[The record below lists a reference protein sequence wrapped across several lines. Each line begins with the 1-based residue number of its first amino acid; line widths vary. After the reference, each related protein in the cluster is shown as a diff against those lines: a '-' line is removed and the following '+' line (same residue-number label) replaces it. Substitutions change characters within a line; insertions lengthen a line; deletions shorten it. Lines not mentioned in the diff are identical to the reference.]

1 MIFDAQGRLVA
12 RAKVPYEPYFSPEPG
27 RAEQDPEVYWDSLGR
42 ACGEL
47 RERHPAAFG
56 EIGGLAVTTQRNS
69 LVNVDADGRPLRPA
83 ILWLDQRK
91 AERRTFPDPL
101 TRLAHRVVGMSEAV
115 AIAQKDAKT
124 NWIRQNQPEIW
135 AATHKL
141 LLISG
146 FLNHRLTGSFTD
158 SVASQIGYLPF
169 DYRRRRW
176 ASLRDFKSAI
186 FPVERDK
193 LPELVES
200 GQTLGRVTRSAAQ
213 ASGLPEGL
221 PVIAAG
227 SDKGCETLG
236 TGCLDTTAA
245 SLSFGTTATVQT
257 TSRRYAEPI
266 RFMPAYPAPMPG
278 YFNLEVQVFRGYW
291 MINWFRQE
299 FGLRESVLAEKE
311 GVAPEEVLNRLLR
324 QIPPGSMGLVL
335 QPFWGT
341 GLKTP
346 EAKGAVI
353 GFGGVHN
360 RAHLY
365 RAIIEGLGYALLDG
379 LGKIEQCAGRRVDR
393 LFVAGGG
400 SQSDDICQITADLFD
415 RPVYRGETP
424 EAAGLGAAIAC
435 AVGLEIHPGFP
446 EATAAMV
453 RHTSE
458 FQPEAARAAVY
469 RQLFQRVYLRLYDT
483 LRPLYH
489 EIRDILNYP
498 EKV

>member
-1 MIFDAQGRLVA
+1 
-12 RAKVPYEPYFSPEPG
+12 VPYEPYFSSEPG
-27 RAEQDPEVYWDSLGR
+27 RAEQDPEVYWASLCR
-42 ACGEL
+42 SCAEL
-47 RERHPAAFG
+47 RERDPAAFG
-56 EIGGLAVTTQRNS
+56 EIAGMAVTTQRNS
-69 LVNVDADGRPLRPA
+69 VVNVDADGRPLRPA

-135 AATHKL
+135 AATRKL

-146 FLNHRLTGSFTD
+146 FLNYRLTGTFAD
-158 SVASQIGYLPF
+158 SIASQIGYLPF

-176 ASLRDFKSAI
+176 ASPRDFKSVI
-186 FPVERDK
+186 FPLERDK

-200 GQTLGRVTRSAAQ
+200 GQALGRVTPAA
-213 ASGLPEGL
+213 ARATGLPEGL

-236 TGCLDTTAA
+236 IGCLDTTTA

-278 YFNLEVQVFRGYW
+278 HFNLEVQVFRGYW

-311 GVAPEEVLNRLLR
+311 GVPPEEILNRLLR

-335 QPFWGT
+335 QPYWGT

-379 LGKIEQCAGRRVDR
+379 LGKIEQCVGGRINR
-393 LFVAGGG
+393 LFVSGGG

-435 AVGLEIHPGFP
+435 AVGLGLHGDFPG
-446 EATAAMV
+446 AAAAMV
-453 RHTSE
+453 RHPSE
-458 FQPEAARAAVY
+458 FRPEASRAALY